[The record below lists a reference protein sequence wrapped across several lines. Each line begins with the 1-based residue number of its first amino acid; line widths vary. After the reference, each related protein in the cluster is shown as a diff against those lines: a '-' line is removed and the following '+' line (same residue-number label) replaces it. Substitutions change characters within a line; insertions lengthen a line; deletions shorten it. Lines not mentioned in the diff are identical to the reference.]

1 MSAKSICFAVLAMA
15 LAFCIAMPLASAKG
29 AQTDNARI
37 GIFDMQKIIKDSKA
51 GRDARSTFEKEMA
64 DRRSLLATREES
76 FKKLQNELNNAK
88 NLEFAE
94 QRERELKMSKELK
107 ELKRLQA
114 DLEEEMKNVDQDLT
128 YKVLKDVVKIVKDI
142 GEREKFSVIFQREP
156 NMVYINNAIDITPN
170 VLERYDAQYKK

>member
-51 GRDARSTFEKEMA
+51 GRDAHSTFEKEMA